1 MTELAGAVKGLL
13 EALGLKQNQVAH
25 RSGVSEGTISN
36 VLAGKSC
43 PHEGTFERIITQ
55 GCGQAWKPWQHAW
68 ARASGEHRRRQ
79 SAGHVVAEVN
89 ELRNGVQRLEGVIA
103 ELIAKVEAVS
113 IALAERPSDAVAQQH
128 QRLEGARFLA
138 RVGPADFPI
147 MPGRRSPVLHVHEV
161 DEFLGEVKRLA
172 LQDMAELCIFVLGH
186 SGSFSPL
193 LAEEAWDTGYD
204 ESEVHAYVKALR
216 REVNRH
222 LGVEPAIAADALA
235 MGAPHKD
242 DPWANSEWSSTPT

>member
-1 MTELAGAVKGLL
+1 M
-13 EALGLKQNQVAH
+13 
-25 RSGVSEGTISN
+25 
-36 VLAGKSC
+36 
-43 PHEGTFERIITQ
+43 
-55 GCGQAWKPWQHAW
+55 
-68 ARASGEHRRRQ
+68 
-79 SAGHVVAEVN
+79 N

-113 IALAERPSDAVAQQH
+113 VALAERPSDAVAQQH

-147 MPGRRSPVLHVHEV
+147 MPGRRSPILHVHEV

-193 LAEEAWDTGYD
+193 AAEEAWDTGYD